1 MRAYSVDLR
10 ERIIAAIQS
19 SGPSRHSVAAAA
31 QRFCVSA
38 MTVRRYVRRYV
49 RQHQERGGDLSPRS
63 APGAARRVSDTL
75 LPEVERYVG
84 EHPGA
89 TIEQVRA
96 WLKDTHDLVVSTA
109 TAHRT
114 LGRLSI
120 TWKKSRCG
128 RPSKTAQSA
137 PPGEQK

>member
-10 ERIIAAIQS
+10 ERIIAAIRS
-19 SGPSRHSVAAAA
+19 SGPSRYSVAAAA
-31 QRFCVSA
+31 ERFCVSA
-38 MTVRRYVRRYV
+38 MTVRRYV

-120 TWKKSRCG
+120 TWKKSHCG
-128 RPSKTAQSA
+128 RPSKAAQSA